1 MKTKGVPVW
10 ELYLEWLVLAVAV
23 ILFIYFVGSQFVGA
37 PNSLT
42 LEGKQLSPGEVDEYL
57 DGIAR
62 SINGNLSG
70 SSPPAVV
77 IEDPKASLPEVQAM
91 LNSGVSPESTWEL
104 PLISAL
110 DPHDSADL
118 SAEIASGLPYLVP
131 QPPSSSQVVTEQFF
145 NTVTPNT
152 REEYASLAEHL
163 PAEAPFDV
171 TWVTAKSSV
180 DLADL
185 LVLYKDGIA
194 SEARPYRPNW
204 FDGRVDVLDVIV
216 EREELVDG
224 AWTNSIILDPLESQ
238 VSIREAIKG
247 SKNTSQRDQL
257 LAQARDKQQQ
267 DSMLRPAFY
276 PVREQTSWRLDSD
289 AASAAIDSSE
299 TKAEKNIRA
308 YKGYL
313 EDQLKLESEWEKLNC
328 DSVDLGSVGSGTGGV
343 GSSDSDAAP
352 GMSGMSGGEGSGGV
366 NNAQQDEELAVCR
379 RLNAQLLSVRQK
391 LANLKRRLENDG
403 VNLESL
409 EIQVD
414 LSDLKESTS
423 VEMWVHDISA
433 VPDHIYRYR
442 MRAELY
448 NPLFGRKLSLQ
459 PEQFPLAE
467 KLTVSTPW
475 SDFSAPIDVQPPLV
489 FYVTN
494 ASSAEQQGQSG
505 LGLNLGQ
512 ARVEVHRF
520 YDGRWWGQ
528 NFAVEPGDL
537 VGFAKKA
544 GEEGREVDFATNWFV
559 LDVISNLEAAADPA
573 KVRARMAAHVLLQ
586 RDDRIEQFEVRN
598 PSEDSENWV
607 RAELLDFEDA
617 APLQQQEE
625 MTDDSQPGRD
635 PGGGRGGGNTGG
647 GDAGGGRGGGG
658 PGGGRGGGNPG
669 GGRGGGGLSGPG

>member
-1 MKTKGVPVW
+1 MKTKGVPIW

-23 ILFIYFVGSQFVGA
+23 ILFIYFVGSQFVGS
-37 PNSLT
+37 PNSLS

-57 DGIAR
+57 DEIAR
-62 SINGNLSG
+62 SINGKLSA

-91 LNSGVSPESTWEL
+91 LDSGVSPESTWSL

-110 DPHDSADL
+110 DPHDSADR
-118 SAEIASGLPYLVP
+118 SSEIASGLPYLVP
-131 QPPSSSQVVTEQFF
+131 QPPSSSQVITEQFF

-180 DLADL
+180 DFADL

-194 SEARPYRPNW
+194 NEARPYRPNW
-204 FDGRVDVLDVIV
+204 FNGRVDVLDVIV

-224 AWTNSIILDPLESQ
+224 AWTNAIILDPLESQ

-247 SKNTSQRDQL
+247 SKNTSQRDEL

-289 AASAAIDSSE
+289 AASAAIDNTE
-299 TKAEKNIRA
+299 TKTEKNIRA
-308 YKGYL
+308 YKSYL
-313 EDQLKLESEWEKLNC
+313 EDQLKIESEWKKLGC
-328 DSVDLGSVGSGTGGV
+328 DSVDLGSTGSGAGTS
-343 GSSDSDAAP
+343 GSNGDNTSP
-352 GMSGMSGGEGSGGV
+352 GMSGMGGGEGGGNS
-366 NNAQQDEELAVCR
+366 NNAQENEELAACR
-379 RLNAQLLSVRQK
+379 RLNAQLLSVKQK

-403 VNLESL
+403 VDLESL

-414 LSDLKESTS
+414 LSDLEETTS

-442 MRAELY
+442 MRAEIY

-459 PEQFPLAE
+459 SEQFPLAE

-475 SDFSAPIDVQPPLV
+475 SEFSSPIDVQPPLV

-512 ARVEVHRF
+512 ARIEVHRF

-537 VGFAKKA
+537 VGFTKKA
-544 GEEGREVDFATNWFV
+544 GEEDREVDFATNWFV

-617 APLQQQEE
+617 APLQQED
-625 MTDDSQPGRD
+625 MTDDSQPGRGPGGGRGGD
-635 PGGGRGGGNTGG
+635 PGGGRGGGRG
-647 GDAGGGRGGGG
+647 GDPGGD
-658 PGGGRGGGNPG
+658 PGGGRGGG
-669 GGRGGGGLSGPG
+669 RGGGSLNGPG